1 MITKLANAKDNWFFK
16 ILSAAVAVSFV
27 SLFGVTGYITTASQN
42 QAVVKVGNKKVSQS
56 EFNYRLQRE
65 LNALRNLTGDDYE
78 ITDEMRNTLAEGVLK
93 QIIDDSVLDQTMDK
107 YNVHFPKV
115 LVQQIIFHQPEFQNP
130 ANKQF
135 HPELFKRY
143 LSAANMSEEEYVAT
157 VVRAMGRKMLVT
169 DLVKT
174 FGVPNVLTE
183 AVHKMDNQRKTFKY
197 TVVSPKDVK
206 IERNISNDEIQ
217 QYFADFGEN
226 FMIPETRDAK
236 VLFVPNDV
244 ILKKYAA
251 SDDMVKEYFDEHKKE
266 LDQPEKREILQM
278 VFLDKDTAE
287 KAFAAVQEGRDFKE
301 VATEFKAE
309 NADEPTLGVVAQDEL
324 ADDLADAA
332 FELKLNE
339 AKMLQVAD
347 SWQVISVK
355 EIVPAKEAVFEE
367 VKQQIVNNL
376 NDENLY
382 DALRQAKAEL
392 DDAVNG
398 DKTLEET
405 AKLVGTDVFTVKNI
419 AEETLVSDVPEVAK
433 DLTKSLDFNDMV
445 FSYGLD
451 EITSAE
457 EFDDGVALVQ
467 ITKITD
473 AHMPEIED
481 VKDKI
486 IAMWTIQEKDALA
499 KEISDNIVADVEN
512 GSELSVA
519 AKARD
524 LEAFRSAP
532 ISRNETFADLT
543 QTEISELFTADKGTV
558 KAFEHAGNTYI
569 IAVPFETANYEEK
582 LTADKAKEVQK
593 RISANIVTDMSQAA
607 LDNYAK
613 DFKIKVDYK
622 MAGFSE

>member
-1 MITKLANAKDNWFFK
+1 MITKLAKAKDNWFFK
-16 ILSAAVAVSFV
+16 ILSAAIAVSFV
-27 SLFGVTGYITTASQN
+27 SLFGVTGYIATASQN
-42 QAVVKVGNKKVSQS
+42 QTVVKVGKNKVTQS

-65 LNALRNLTGDDYE
+65 LNALRNLAGDDYE

-93 QIIDDSVLDQTMDK
+93 QIIDENVLDQTMNK
-107 YNVHFPKV
+107 YNVHFPKAF
-115 LVQQIIFHQPEFQNP
+115 VQQVVFTQPEFQNP

-143 LSAANMSEEEYVAT
+143 LSAANMSEDEYIAT
-157 VVRAMGRKMLVT
+157 IVRAMGRKMLVT
-169 DLVKT
+169 DLVRT
-174 FGVPNVLTE
+174 FNVPKVLTE

-197 TVVSPKDVK
+197 AVVSPKDVK

-217 QYFADFGEN
+217 QYFADFSEN
-226 FMIPETRDAK
+226 FMLPETRDAK
-236 VLFVPNDV
+236 VLFVPNEV

-251 SDDMVKEYFDEHKKE
+251 SDDMVKEYFEEHKKE
-266 LDQPEKREILQM
+266 LDQPEKREVLQM
-278 VFLDKDTAE
+278 VFMDKDTAE
-287 KAFAAVQEGRDFKE
+287 KAYTAVQEGRDFKD
-301 VATEFKAE
+301 VAAEFKAE
-309 NADEPTLGVVAQDEL
+309 NASEPTLGLVAQDEL
-324 ADDLADAA
+324 AEDLANTA
-332 FELKLNE
+332 FELNLNE

-347 SWQVISVK
+347 SWQVVSVK

-398 DKTLEET
+398 GKTIEEA
-405 AKLVGTDVFTVKNI
+405 AKLVGADVFTVRNI
-419 AEETLVSDVPEVAK
+419 AEETLVKDVPAIAS

-445 FSYGLD
+445 FSYGLN

-457 EFDDGVALVQ
+457 EFDNGVAMVQ
-467 ITKITD
+467 VVKITD

-486 IAMWTIQEKDALA
+486 IAMWTVQEKDALA
-499 KEISDNIVADVEN
+499 KEIADNIVADVEN

-543 QTEISELFTADKGTV
+543 PTEISELFTADKGTV
-558 KAFEHAGNTYI
+558 KSFEHAGNTYI
-569 IAVPFETANYEEK
+569 IAVPFETVNYEDK

-593 RISANIVTDMSQAA
+593 RVSANIIADMAQAA